1 MKTIL
6 TPVYFSAATA
16 QVIAAAVELTK
27 SGPSQIVILHV
38 VQPPMVTSD
47 YGLAL
52 ENVQEIFAVSEKAAS
67 RQLKHLAE
75 ELRDQGVYARTVQLS
90 GGPVAGDVMPRNR
103 AG

>member
-6 TPVYFSAATA
+6 TPVDFSAATA

-52 ENVQEIFAVSEKAAS
+52 ENVQEIFAVNVMANS
-67 RQLKHLAE
+67 RCPDVIN
-75 ELRDQGVYARTVQLS
+75 DQPKVIADSFILPDESLTSVPEQIRFVTS
-90 GGPVAGDVMPRNR
+90 
-103 AG
+103 